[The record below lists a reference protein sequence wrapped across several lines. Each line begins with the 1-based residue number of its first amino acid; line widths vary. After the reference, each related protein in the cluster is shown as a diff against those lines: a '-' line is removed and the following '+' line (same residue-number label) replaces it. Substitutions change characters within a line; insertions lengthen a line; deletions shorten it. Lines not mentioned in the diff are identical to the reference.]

1 MGNRQGVWRLEAL
14 PSNPSLYMIKSTFDS
29 KCLITAGG
37 FDRKVERY
45 DWGHGNSYCGYPNGE
60 QALIANRQGVWR
72 LEALPSNPSLYMI
85 KSTFDSKCLI
95 AAGGSDKKVERHDWG
110 HGNSYCGFP
119 NGEQALI
126 ANRQGVWRLEALAA
140 Q

>member
-1 MGNRQGVWRLEAL
+1 MGAL

-45 DWGHGNSYCGYPNGE
+45 DWGHGNSYCGFPNGE

-85 KSTFDSKCLI
+85 KSALDSTCLI
-95 AAGGSDKKVERHDWG
+95 SFGSGLQVRRYDWT
-110 HGNSYCGFP
+110 HGNNFCGFP
-119 NGEQALI
+119 GGEQALI
-126 ANRQGVWRLEALAA
+126 ANRQGVWRLEAVPSNPSLYMIKSA
-140 Q
+140 